1 MEDAENVANV
11 PDEYNVANSTMN
23 LSNSLGDVNVDKEVE
38 DQKREALGGDLK
50 LPTYRKVLNMMGK
63 TSKKTIPILTKYE
76 RARILGVRKQ
86 QLASGAKPCIDVRGM
101 KSIDEIAE
109 AELEKRLLPF
119 IVKRPL
125 PNGTS
130 EYWKLEEFLSVS

>member
-1 MEDAENVANV
+1 MEDADNVANV

-23 LSNSLGDVNVDKEVE
+23 LSNSLEEVNVDKEIE
-38 DQKREALGGDLK
+38 EQRREAMGGELK
-50 LPTYRKVLNMMGK
+50 LPTYRKVLNSMGK
-63 TSKKTIPILTKYE
+63 TTKKTIPILTKYE

-86 QLASGAKPCIDVRGM
+86 QLASGAKPCVDTRRM

-109 AELEKRLLPF
+109 AELEQRLLPF

-125 PNGTS
+125 PNGTC